1 MSVYRRIA
9 MKKKKGLVFLILAVL
24 AFSMYCLT
32 GCGEEKS
39 GNTISEPDITVDYLH
54 GEYSDQLM
62 TDGAVTML
70 GSIDVTQNGDS
81 YSITITEKEVVPN
94 SGYEDGYYIADTNIT
109 KEAEI
114 GLYAR
119 MTSMVDGEEAVVD
132 AAELMESNEAADDDD
147 SQQLYTIYL
156 MGDSAELILATDPAS
171 VITE

>member
-1 MSVYRRIA
+1 
-9 MKKKKGLVFLILAVL
+9 
-24 AFSMYCLT
+24 
-32 GCGEEKS
+32 
-39 GNTISEPDITVDYLH
+39 
-54 GEYSDQLM
+54 M

-119 MTSMVDGEEAVVD
+119 MTSMVDGEEVVVD

>member
-1 MSVYRRIA
+1 

-119 MTSMVDGEEAVVD
+119 MTSMVEGEIVGRGRHE
-132 AAELMESNEAADDDD
+132 ELMESNEAADDDD